1 MYPKH
6 SAGEQQLFLL
16 SLLFM
21 NLSFLTKHDLFK
33 DKRVP
38 VIQTYFQ
45 HHLAHVRIM
54 NRGHREN
61 KQINQ
66 AGGRGAGE
74 DKGRREKER
83 SRGKKGGNMKKLFLK
98 FYFLDAQG

>member
-66 AGGRGAGE
+66 ASGRGGGKIRE
-74 DKGRREKER
+74 EGRKRGAEGKRE
-83 SRGKKGGNMKKLFLK
+83 GT
-98 FYFLDAQG
+98 